1 MSRPSLLSLALLAGL
16 LIGWYVTRNHYQ
28 GELVKVERQQ
38 VQAEQLRREQLAALS
53 KDYYETYQDAINRP
67 ADVVER
73 RVYVKADC
81 VPAGQPPR
89 VGDAAHAGGREADSG
104 AAGSAGRVALASGT
118 VDAVVAVADKHQRL
132 YDACRT
138 KLEYFQHAYNNQR

>member
-1 MSRPSLLSLALLAGL
+1 MGRLIAAGVAAGL
-16 LIGWYVTRNHYQ
+16 LLGWYATHNHYQ
-28 GELVKVERQQ
+28 GRLAKAERQQ
-38 VQAEQLRREQLAALS
+38 AQAEQARREQLATLS
-53 KDYYETYQDAINRP
+53 RGYYEVYQDAINRP

-89 VGDAAHAGGREADSG
+89 VGDAADAGGRSADSG
-104 AAGSAGRVALASGT
+104 AAGSAGKVALAPAT

-132 YDACRT
+132 YDACRA
-138 KLEYFQHAYNNQR
+138 KLEYFQHAYE

>member
-1 MSRPSLLSLALLAGL
+1 M
-16 LIGWYVTRNHYQ
+16 
-28 GELVKVERQQ
+28 ERQQ
-38 VQAEQLRREQLAALS
+38 AAAEAERRQQLATLS
-53 KDYYETYQDAINRP
+53 KGYYETYQDAINRP

-89 VGDAAHAGGREADSG
+89 VGDAAAASGREADSG
-104 AAGSAGRVALASGT
+104 TAGSAGKVALSPAT

-132 YDACRT
+132 YDMCRA
-138 KLEYFQHAYNNQR
+138 KLEYFQHAYE